1 MAFCVQGDKKNEW
14 WFPTPNQKK
23 AILPIYKKWL
33 KGLGQGNMMYPG
45 TEVTAT
51 ANFDGFTYS
60 IFMAGPGSY
69 IQNISHDTEENLY
82 KSQIFIG
89 EELDLTTEHPSVEIL
104 NEIKTKMGGINTTF
118 ANLAA

>member
-23 AILPIYKKWL
+23 VILPIYKKWL
-33 KGLGQGNMMYPG
+33 KELGQGNMMYPG

-51 ANFDGFTYS
+51 ASFDGFTYS

-69 IQNISHDTEENLY
+69 IQNISHKDKRKRMIHFLP
-82 KSQIFIG
+82 
-89 EELDLTTEHPSVEIL
+89 EHNGSTISS
-104 NEIKTKMGGINTTF
+104 
-118 ANLAA
+118 